1 LCRSYL
7 IVLEFRLANDYRF
20 RYHTYLR
27 HDCAKTNCTNVL
39 QCVVPQCRLDGNAR
53 GVCIPRN
60 FQQHHFEIN
69 TYIPTYNEWHK
80 YSIVIKLMVFLSISS
95 KHFRSRL
102 EANVQRVD
110 KRLNDYLKD
119 PNENNIHDIRTAI
132 RRVDASFGSLPKKE
146 RSKNHI
152 HDYITIAKRL
162 FKINSQIRDYD
173 IINTKLEKYSSD
185 TAYDQ
190 LTESL
195 KRRRKTKLA
204 NAIKIATSL
213 RQLPVPYF
221 TENDIVEKKLSRR
234 YNKLVRRLSER
245 IELNFPVVLT
255 NMNKIIELHEM
266 RKDCKKLRYQLEL
279 MPDHNNND
287 SIDDNEIHKMITELE
302 DIQDMLGSIH
312 IQNNKETHKMI
323 TELEDIQDMLGSIHD
338 SDTMIA
344 YLKRVRRSKDITHI
358 LDNEITERN
367 TKYGEFVQFC
377 KRNLS
382 SSRNNFFNQICLLA

>member
-1 LCRSYL
+1 
-7 IVLEFRLANDYRF
+7 
-20 RYHTYLR
+20 
-27 HDCAKTNCTNVL
+27 
-39 QCVVPQCRLDGNAR
+39 
-53 GVCIPRN
+53 
-60 FQQHHFEIN
+60 
-69 TYIPTYNEWHK
+69 
-80 YSIVIKLMVFLSISS
+80 MVFLSIPS
-95 KHFRSRL
+95 KHFLSRL

-132 RRVDASFGSLPKKE
+132 RRLDASFGSLPKKE
-146 RSKNHI
+146 RNKNNI

-185 TAYDQ
+185 TAYIQ

-221 TENDIVEKKLSRR
+221 MENDKWEKKLQRR
-234 YNKLVRRLSER
+234 YNKVVRRLSER

-255 NMNKIIELHEM
+255 NMNKILELHDM

-279 MPDHNNND
+279 MPDQNDND
-287 SIDDNEIHKMITELE
+287 SRNDKEIHKMITELE

-312 IQNNKETHKMI
+312 
-323 TELEDIQDMLGSIHD
+323 DG
-338 SDTMIA
+338 DTMIA
-344 YLKRVRRSKDITHI
+344 YLKRLRRSKDITHI

-382 SSRNNFFNQICLLA
+382 SSKNNFFNQICLLA

>member
-1 LCRSYL
+1 
-7 IVLEFRLANDYRF
+7 
-20 RYHTYLR
+20 
-27 HDCAKTNCTNVL
+27 
-39 QCVVPQCRLDGNAR
+39 
-53 GVCIPRN
+53 
-60 FQQHHFEIN
+60 
-69 TYIPTYNEWHK
+69 
-80 YSIVIKLMVFLSISS
+80 MVFLSIPSV
-95 KHFRSRL
+95 HFLSRL

-119 PNENNIHDIRTAI
+119 PNESNIHDIRTAI

-146 RSKNHI
+146 RHKNNI

-173 IINTKLEKYSSD
+173 IINTNLEKYSSD
-185 TAYDQ
+185 TAYTQ

-195 KRRRKTKLA
+195 NRRRKTKLS

-213 RQLPVPYF
+213 RQLPVPYL
-221 TENDIVEKKLSRR
+221 TESDIVEKKLQRR
-234 YNKLVRRLSER
+234 YNKVVRRLSER

-255 NMNKIIELHEM
+255 NMNKIVELHEM

-279 MPDHNNND
+279 MPD
-287 SIDDNEIHKMITELE
+287 
-302 DIQDMLGSIH
+302 
-312 IQNNKETHKMI
+312 QNNKKTHEI
-323 TELEDIQDMLGSIHD
+323 SEVEDIQDMLGSIHD

>member
-1 LCRSYL
+1 
-7 IVLEFRLANDYRF
+7 
-20 RYHTYLR
+20 
-27 HDCAKTNCTNVL
+27 
-39 QCVVPQCRLDGNAR
+39 
-53 GVCIPRN
+53 
-60 FQQHHFEIN
+60 
-69 TYIPTYNEWHK
+69 
-80 YSIVIKLMVFLSISS
+80 
-95 KHFRSRL
+95 L

-132 RRVDASFGSLPKKE
+132 RRLDASFGSLPKKE
-146 RSKNHI
+146 RNKNNI

-185 TAYDQ
+185 TAYTQ

-204 NAIKIATSL
+204 NAIRIATSL
-213 RQLPVPYF
+213 RQLLVPYF
-221 TENDIVEKKLSRR
+221 TENDIVEKKLKRR
-234 YNKLVRRLSER
+234 YNNVVRRLSER

-255 NMNKIIELHEM
+255 NMNKIVELHEM

-279 MPDHNNND
+279 MPDQNNKKTH
-287 SIDDNEIHKMITELE
+287 EISEVEVE

-367 TKYGEFVQFC
+367 KKYGEFVQFC

>member
-1 LCRSYL
+1 
-7 IVLEFRLANDYRF
+7 
-20 RYHTYLR
+20 
-27 HDCAKTNCTNVL
+27 
-39 QCVVPQCRLDGNAR
+39 
-53 GVCIPRN
+53 
-60 FQQHHFEIN
+60 
-69 TYIPTYNEWHK
+69 
-80 YSIVIKLMVFLSISS
+80 M
-95 KHFRSRL
+95 
-102 EANVQRVD
+102 
-110 KRLNDYLKD
+110 
-119 PNENNIHDIRTAI
+119 
-132 RRVDASFGSLPKKE
+132 
-146 RSKNHI
+146 
-152 HDYITIAKRL
+152 
-162 FKINSQIRDYD
+162 NSQIRDYD
-173 IINTKLEKYSSD
+173 IINSKLEKYSAD
-185 TAYDQ
+185 TAYTQ

-234 YNKLVRRLSER
+234 YNKVVRRLSER
-245 IELNFPVVLT
+245 MERNFPVVLT
-255 NMNKIIELHEM
+255 NMNKILELHEM

-279 MPDHNNND
+279 MPDQNDNNSRND
-287 SIDDNEIHKMITELE
+287 KENNKMITELE

>member
-1 LCRSYL
+1 
-7 IVLEFRLANDYRF
+7 
-20 RYHTYLR
+20 
-27 HDCAKTNCTNVL
+27 
-39 QCVVPQCRLDGNAR
+39 
-53 GVCIPRN
+53 
-60 FQQHHFEIN
+60 
-69 TYIPTYNEWHK
+69 
-80 YSIVIKLMVFLSISS
+80 MVFLSIPSR
-95 KHFRSRL
+95 HFLSRL

-132 RRVDASFGSLPKKE
+132 RRVDASFVSLPKKE
-146 RSKNHI
+146 RHKNNI

-185 TAYDQ
+185 TAYTQ
-190 LTESL
+190 LIESL

-213 RQLPVPYF
+213 RQLPVPYL
-221 TENDIVEKKLSRR
+221 TDYDIVEEKLQRR
-234 YNKLVRRLSER
+234 YNKVVRRLSER

-255 NMNKIIELHEM
+255 NMNKIVELHET
-266 RKDCKKLRYQLEL
+266 RKDCKKLRYRLEL
-279 MPDHNNND
+279 MPNQNKKTHEV
-287 SIDDNEIHKMITELE
+287 SEVEIE

-338 SDTMIA
+338 CDTMIS
-344 YLKRVRRSKDITHI
+344 YLKRVRRSKNITHI
-358 LDNEITERN
+358 LDKEITERN

>member
-1 LCRSYL
+1 M
-7 IVLEFRLANDYRF
+7 VL
-20 RYHTYLR
+20 
-27 HDCAKTNCTNVL
+27 
-39 QCVVPQCRLDGNAR
+39 
-53 GVCIPRN
+53 
-60 FQQHHFEIN
+60 
-69 TYIPTYNEWHK
+69 
-80 YSIVIKLMVFLSISS
+80 LSIPS
-95 KHFRSRL
+95 KHFLSRL
-102 EANVQRVD
+102 EVNVQRVD

-132 RRVDASFGSLPKKE
+132 RRVDASFESLPKIE
-146 RSKNHI
+146 RNKSKI
-152 HDYITIAKRL
+152 RDYITIAKHL

-173 IINTKLEKYSSD
+173 IINTKLEKCSADAVY
-185 TAYDQ
+185 TQ

-213 RQLPVPYF
+213 RLLPVPYLI
-221 TENDIVEKKLSRR
+221 EYDISEKKLGRR
-234 YNKLVRRLSER
+234 YNKVVRRLSER

-255 NMNKIIELHEM
+255 NMNKIVELHEM

-279 MPDHNNND
+279 MPDQNNKTH
-287 SIDDNEIHKMITELE
+287 EISEVE
-302 DIQDMLGSIH
+302 DVQDMLGSIH

-323 TELEDIQDMLGSIHD
+323 TELEDVQDMLGSIHD

-344 YLKRVRRSKDITHI
+344 YLKRIRRSKEITHI

-367 TKYGEFVQFC
+367 TKYQEFIQFC
-377 KRNLS
+377 KSNLT